1 MEMQRRELQHYG
13 KVISDEEFAEI
24 LLGNVSRTHR
34 EVVRQFS
41 RHYAVLA
48 VPGAHQMAPTAAQV
62 MNALRADKDLDERVA
77 GGLPEVSIG
86 SAKKKSTNSSG
97 NPNSDKSGN
106 GNAGSGKRQRG
117 RGRYKAKAKNKD
129 GKSAGG
135 GKKKNDGCW
144 NCGEPD
150 HIRAN
155 CPNPK
160 QSGNSQGQN
169 QCAGMEAKRF
179 QNKKG
184 GNAGGAKKSVDA
196 LTQRQIGAA
205 VVGTRRHNSCVMEW
219 VLDTATDVHVC
230 TDSALLVDS
239 RPDKEHIILDF
250 DGQPKGERVVGEVR
264 LLVANVASNHDD
276 ELMLH
281 GVVHTPTGP
290 DNLLSS
296 HQLEESGWDVSFTQM
311 NGKRVC
317 WLETNG
323 MKLSLNKTRG
333 RYRLQTKPAEG
344 RDVSAVSR
352 TSSTAAR
359 WHLRFAHLNYP
370 ALRQMAVNETVV
382 GLEDLSADA
391 DRSSGGVDGKCWTC
405 TASKLKRMSYKQT
418 HTRRATEPFQK
429 LMSDM
434 CSIGDL
440 TYDGYRRFQ
449 LVMDEASRWIWG
461 FVLYRSRQRVGQQ
474 EAEVIPQEERD

>member
-1 MEMQRRELQHYG
+1 MDGQAAFDARDNAARDAILRGIPDADAEMVCHETSARDMWVSFENNQTKREYANYIFAREQLYSNKYTRDLNLSDWLREMEMQRRELQHYG
-13 KVISDEEFAEI
+13 RVISDEEFAEI

-62 MNALRADKDLDERVA
+62 MNALRAEEDLDERVA
-77 GGLPEVSIG
+77 DELPEVSIG

-117 RGRYKAKAKNKD
+117 RGRYKAKAKNQD

-155 CPNPK
+155 CPSPK

-184 GNAGGAKKSVDA
+184 GNAGGAKKSVHA

-205 VVGTRRHNSCVMEW
+205 VVGTRRHNSRAMEW

-239 RPDKEHIILDF
+239 RPDKEHIFLDF
-250 DGQPKGERVVGEVR
+250 DGQPKGECVVGEVR
-264 LLVANVASNHDD
+264 LLVANIASNHDD

-296 HQLEESGWDVSFTQM
+296 HQLEEWMECELYADEWQAGMLAGEGWH
-311 NGKRVC
+311 
-317 WLETNG
+317 E
-323 MKLSLNKTRG
+323 
-333 RYRLQTKPAEG
+333 
-344 RDVSAVSR
+344 AV
-352 TSSTAAR
+352 
-359 WHLRFAHLNYP
+359 
-370 ALRQMAVNETVV
+370 
-382 GLEDLSADA
+382 
-391 DRSSGGVDGKCWTC
+391 
-405 TASKLKRMSYKQT
+405 
-418 HTRRATEPFQK
+418 TE
-429 LMSDM
+429 
-434 CSIGDL
+434 
-440 TYDGYRRFQ
+440 
-449 LVMDEASRWIWG
+449 
-461 FVLYRSRQRVGQQ
+461 
-474 EAEVIPQEERD
+474 